1 MRKDMQKNQITT
13 KKELPV
19 PVNLTQKNP
28 LENNTPIPNNTVL

>member
-13 KKELPV
+13 KKELL
-19 PVNLTQKNP
+19 VNLTQKNP

>member
-1 MRKDMQKNQITT
+1 MRKDMQQNQITT
-13 KKELPV
+13 KKEL